1 MEKNT
6 SNIDRESLIKLLTT
20 VIQELD
26 VGIHV
31 VNKNGETIL
40 YNNKMS
46 TIESMNAKD
55 VIGKNIREVFEFP
68 NEQTSTLLQALEEK
82 QTTKNVKQQY
92 FNNKGE
98 EIITINHTFPFVD
111 NDKLEG
117 AFEIAKDVTKIEKLI
132 RQNRQ
137 NHNTRYSFDSI
148 IGTSSAI
155 KEVIE
160 NAKRVT
166 RTPSSVLITGETGT
180 GKEIFAQSIHNGS
193 ERAHKPFISQNCA
206 ALPDSLIEGLL
217 FGTKRGAFTGAAD
230 HPGLFEQAEGGTL
243 LLDEINSLNPNLQA
257 KLLRAIQEKTIRRV
271 GDTKDLE
278 IDVRIISTINED
290 PISAISEGRL
300 RKDLYYRLSVVS
312 LFIPPLRE
320 RLEDIKPLMRHFI
333 ELYNYK
339 FQMNVKGVANDILH
353 HLYNYD
359 WPGNVRELEHIVE
372 AAMNLM
378 MDEEEITMTYLP
390 RIIQQRIL
398 STKED
403 QVGLEPLQPKVVKQN
418 PKMPLKAYLEK
429 MEEQYVKSA
438 LSSHDGNI
446 SRAANALGLSRQ
458 NLQYRIRKIKNQQN
472 APLKN

>member
-1 MEKNT
+1 M
-6 SNIDRESLIKLLTT
+6 LTT
-20 VIQELD
+20 VIKELD

-40 YNNKMS
+40 YNHKMS
-46 TIESMNAKD
+46 AIESMNAQD
-55 VIGKNIREVFEFP
+55 VIGKNIRDVFQFP
-68 NEQTSTLLQALEEK
+68 HEQTSTLLQALEKK

-98 EIITINHTFPFVD
+98 EIITINHTYPFLY

-137 NHNTRYSFDSI
+137 NQNTRYSFDSI
-148 IGTSSAI
+148 IGTSTAI

-160 NAKRVT
+160 DAKRVT

-193 ERAHKPFISQNCA
+193 DRADQPFISQNCA

-217 FGTKRGAFTGAAD
+217 FGTKRGSFTGAAD
-230 HPGLFEQAEGGTL
+230 HPGLFEQAHGGTL

-271 GDTKDLE
+271 GDTKDRT

-290 PISAISEGRL
+290 PINAIAEGRL

-320 RLEDIKPLMRHFI
+320 RLEDIEPLMKHFI
-333 ELYNYK
+333 DLYNYK
-339 FQMNVKGVANDILH
+339 FHMNVTGVANETLH
-353 HLYNYD
+353 QLYSYD
-359 WPGNVRELEHIVE
+359 WPGNVRELEHMVE

-378 MDEEEITMTYLP
+378 LDEEEITMTYLP
-390 RIIQQRIL
+390 RIFQQRFL
-398 STKED
+398 SQKQT
-403 QVGLEPLQPKVVKQN
+403 QVVKVEAPIVNDFQR
-418 PKMPLKAYLEK
+418 KDRLPLKAYLDNI
-429 MEEQYVKSA
+429 EEQYVNAA
-438 LSSHDGNI
+438 LSEHDGNI
-446 SRAANALGLSRQ
+446 SRAAEALGLSRQ
-458 NLQYRIRKIKNQQN
+458 NLQYRIRKFKNKQG
-472 APLKN
+472 

>member
-1 MEKNT
+1 MEQDR
-6 SNIDRESLIKLLTT
+6 SNINHEKLLKMLTT

-31 VNKNGETIL
+31 VDNNGETIL
-40 YNNKMS
+40 YNHKMS
-46 TIESMNAKD
+46 AIESMNAQD
-55 VIGKNIREVFEFP
+55 VIGKNIRDVFQFP
-68 NEQTSTLLQALEEK
+68 HEQTSTLLQALENK

-98 EIITINHTFPFVD
+98 EIITINHTYPFLY

-137 NHNTRYSFDSI
+137 NQNTRYSFDSI
-148 IGTSSAI
+148 IGTSTAI

-160 NAKRVT
+160 DAKRVT

-193 ERAHKPFISQNCA
+193 DRADQPFISQNCA
-206 ALPDSLIEGLL
+206 ALPDNLIEGLL
-217 FGTKRGAFTGAAD
+217 FGTKRGSFTGATD
-230 HPGLFEQAEGGTL
+230 HPGLFEQAHGGTL

-271 GDTKDLE
+271 GDTKDRT

-290 PISAISEGRL
+290 PINAIAEGRL

-320 RLEDIKPLMRHFI
+320 RLEDIKPLMKHFI

-339 FQMNVKGVANDILH
+339 FQMNVTGIANDTLH
-353 HLYNYD
+353 QLYSYD
-359 WPGNVRELEHIVE
+359 WPGNVRELEHMVE

-390 RIIQQRIL
+390 RIFQQRFL
-398 STKED
+398 SQNQT
-403 QVGLEPLQPKVVKQN
+403 QVVKVEVPIVNDLQPKAGL
-418 PKMPLKAYLEK
+418 PLKAYLDNI
-429 MEEQYVKSA
+429 EEQYVNAA
-438 LSSHDGNI
+438 LLEHDGNI
-446 SRAANALGLSRQ
+446 SRTAEALGLSRQ
-458 NLQYRIRKIKNQQN
+458 NLQYRIRKFKNKQG
-472 APLKN
+472 